1 MLILNRRPG
10 EAILIEGGIRIVVL
24 QSDRRGV
31 RLGIEAPAETNI
43 RREELVSQV
52 AAENRRARAAQ
63 QDAVEWAAQL
73 PLRAEPR

>member
-10 EAILIEGGIRIVVL
+10 EAILIDGGIRVVVL

-31 RLGIEAPAETNI
+31 RLGIEAPTDTHI

-63 QDAVEWAAQL
+63 QGVAAWAAKL
-73 PLRAEPR
+73 PLRSEPR